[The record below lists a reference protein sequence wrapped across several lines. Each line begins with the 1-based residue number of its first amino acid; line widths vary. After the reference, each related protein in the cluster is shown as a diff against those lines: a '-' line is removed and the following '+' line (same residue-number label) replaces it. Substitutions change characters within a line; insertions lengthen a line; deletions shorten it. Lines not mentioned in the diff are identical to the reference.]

1 MDANIVAIV
10 ILLLFGGSNSVGY
23 VLRRRERQEDQ
34 SIQQRR
40 WAQLEVRLDEIESKL
55 DREYLLREPH
65 LKLHEIQ
72 EGRLDSHDRRL
83 NSLEARM
90 EHLETSPV

>member
-10 ILLLFGGSNSVGY
+10 ILLLFGGGNSVGY
-23 VLRRRERQEDQ
+23 MLRKRERQEDQ
-34 SIQQRR
+34 SLQEQR

-65 LKLHEIQ
+65 LKRHAVQ
-72 EGRLDSHDRRL
+72 DARMDSHDRRL

-90 EHLETSPV
+90 DQLERK

>member
-10 ILLLFGGSNSVGY
+10 ILLLFGGGNSVGY

-34 SIQQRR
+34 SLQQQR
-40 WAQLEVRLDEIESKL
+40 WAQLEVRLNEIESKL

-65 LKLHEIQ
+65 LKQHEVLDS
-72 EGRLDSHDRRL
+72 RMDSHDRRL
-83 NSLEARM
+83 ISLEARM
-90 EHLETSPV
+90 DHLERK